1 MSLATLT
8 RPANANPLM
17 TLATIGNDH
26 QDQRF
31 LKLLAAL
38 RPHGGMLPDDEVRSI
53 GFVSRPGFGLGEA
66 LIRRDLYALNWRH
79 QRWIPMFQF
88 HMPGLQINS
97 AVSDVVAELFPQ
109 LQGFELTE
117 WFTALNP
124 WLDHRRPL
132 DLIEAAPSLVKH
144 AARADRFLLAG

>member
-1 MSLATLT
+1 MSLATST
-8 RPANANPLM
+8 QAHRAGALM
-17 TLATIGNDH
+17 GLAAFGDDL

-31 LKLLAAL
+31 LKLMTAL
-38 RPHGGMLPDDEVRSI
+38 RPHGGMLPDDDVRSI
-53 GFVSRPGFGLGEA
+53 SFVSRPGFGLGEA
-66 LIRRDLYALNWRH
+66 LIRRDLYALSWRH

-88 HMPGLQINS
+88 HLPDLHING
-97 AVSDVVAELFPQ
+97 AVSDVVAELFPH

-117 WFTALNP
+117 WFTTVHP

-132 DLIEAAPSLVKH
+132 DLIDVAPALVKH